1 MEKRREIRHRAGA
14 ESKGGHALLRAAGPE
29 KFPEQIAFD
38 VIQDYR
44 GTDKVRTTAAAGIL
58 AMAKPARG
66 SEKLFAPRCGG
77 GILLA
82 PADGGRAGF
91 LRGQGESG

>member
-14 ESKGGHALLRAAGPE
+14 EGKGGHSLLRAAGPE
-29 KFPEQIAFD
+29 KFPEQIALD

-44 GTDKVRTTAAAGIL
+44 GTDQVRTAAAAGIL

-66 SEKLFAPRCGG
+66 REKLFAPRRGG

-82 PADGGRAGF
+82 SADGGGAGF
-91 LRGQGESG
+91 LSGQGESG